1 MTYYQKGKALW
12 YQPVFRVITFDGK
25 QVWRRRLYRVRR
37 AKVPGTFYYT
47 VRRDGRGRE
56 GRVGFRV
63 ITFDGKHVYNIK
75 PMA

>member
-37 AKVPGTFYYT
+37 AKVPGSFYYT
-47 VRRDGRGRE
+47 VSNEERRRAEKRE
-56 GRVGFRV
+56 
-63 ITFDGKHVYNIK
+63 
-75 PMA
+75 

>member
-47 VRRDGRGRE
+47 VSDDKRRKAEKRGKEE
-56 GRVGFRV
+56 GLFGL
-63 ITFDGKHVYNIK
+63 FD
-75 PMA
+75 